1 MFEHLDGTWVA
12 TPEKRGLSVAYPGGN
27 VWVVAG
33 SGDANVSYD
42 EKSVTIGDSDG
53 PCEVAVVGVAGNLPV
68 KIWATV
74 RLLECVPAARDETAV
89 PRVFIR
95 HSATVDRF
103 VGCAELEGL
112 FGRLFSERSSRRE
125 PPGRISGALHDD
137 ALIDGT
143 LVGVDITAVPA
154 SSLKSLAKL
163 AVCSPDT
170 QSFFSDVARWD
181 KSSRICR
188 RVLRSETLD
197 PLGAGDE
204 SPRARAHW
212 YRDLDGALRS
222 HAVPATLRAAVRW
235 CYSVLEHESIKPLSA
250 SRPKPGGV
258 TRLPGGVTRFTGSVC

>member
-1 MFEHLDGTWVA
+1 M
-12 TPEKRGLSVAYPGGN
+12 
-27 VWVVAG
+27 
-33 SGDANVSYD
+33 
-42 EKSVTIGDSDG
+42 
-53 PCEVAVVGVAGNLPV
+53 
-68 KIWATV
+68 
-74 RLLECVPAARDETAV
+74 
-89 PRVFIR
+89 
-95 HSATVDRF
+95 
-103 VGCAELEGL
+103 
-112 FGRLFSERSSRRE
+112 
-125 PPGRISGALHDD
+125 
-137 ALIDGT
+137 
-143 LVGVDITAVPA
+143 PA

-222 HAVPATLRAAVRW
+222 HAVPATVRAAVRW

-250 SRPKPGGV
+250 SRPKPRWRDTVCSVCWSWPRGERLGRALYRLVGYGQRPSRAFACWFLLAVGV
-258 TRLPGGVTRFTGSVC
+258 TAWSATTVRTGAGVLELLWRFHRSPRFAPARFYALATSPTRLS